1 MRQAPPSLFAPLFG
15 LLHSVYSV
23 LVFCVVTFLLVC
35 PLILVVPGVERRRR
49 LGAFGTRLGLL
60 LMGIPFSVKGREN
73 LPRTP
78 CIVVSNHASYYDGLL
93 MTAALPPDFCFVIQH
108 GVANWP
114 YAGAVLKRM
123 AHLFVN
129 RENARAGAMQTRQMF
144 KVLQQGQS
152 LAIFVEGTFKA
163 EAALLP
169 FKNGAFLL
177 ARKAGVP
184 VVPVA
189 IRGSRRLLGGGSWR
203 LRWSWIDVE
212 IGQPIVSDLDV
223 ATLRDAARAQIL
235 SMCGE
240 PDLQPPAAPIA
251 SPIPKDEPVELV

>member
-1 MRQAPPSLFAPLFG
+1 
-15 LLHSVYSV
+15 
-23 LVFCVVTFLLVC
+23 
-35 PLILVVPGVERRRR
+35 
-49 LGAFGTRLGLL
+49 
-60 LMGIPFSVKGREN
+60 
-73 LPRTP
+73 
-78 CIVVSNHASYYDGLL
+78 
-93 MTAALPPDFCFVIQH
+93 
-108 GVANWP
+108 
-114 YAGAVLKRM
+114 
-123 AHLFVN
+123 
-129 RENARAGAMQTRQMF
+129 
-144 KVLQQGQS
+144 
-152 LAIFVEGTFKA
+152 
-163 EAALLP
+163 
-169 FKNGAFLL
+169 
-177 ARKAGVP
+177 

>member
-15 LLHSVYSV
+15 LVHSVYAV
-23 LVFCVVTFLLVC
+23 LVFCVVTFLLIC

-78 CIVVSNHASYYDGLL
+78 CIVVSNHASYYDGML
-93 MTAALPPDFCFVIQH
+93 MTAALPPRFSFVIQH
-108 GVANWP
+108 GVASWF
-114 YAGAVLKRM
+114 YAGAVLRRM
-123 AHLFVN
+123 DYLFVN

-144 KVLQQGQS
+144 KALQQGQS

-163 EAALLP
+163 EPGLLP

-177 ARKAGVP
+177 AKKAGVP

-212 IGQPIVSDLDV
+212 IGRPITSDLDV
-223 ATLRDAARAQIL
+223 AALRDAARAQIL
-235 SMCGE
+235 AMCGE
-240 PDLQPPAAPIA
+240 PDLQPAAAPVTV
-251 SPIPKDEPVELV
+251 PIPKDEPVELV